1 MKPINLYSV
10 KGGVGLTTVVALLAT
25 HIAEFEPVVIRVD
38 DPDEFADLACTFG
51 AAVGD
56 YQMQVFEHGQK
67 HITVTAEASIHA
79 NMPHN
84 LRVSHRPIEGH
95 LNVMVVDTSYVGLR
109 RVVMSTSSHYPPDG
123 LVVVTQPARALGAAD
138 ASMVANAPVIAE
150 LTYDPA
156 LARKVDAGLL
166 LHTPKV
172 PQRNELSAVVKVAR
186 EAVAA

>member
-25 HIAEFEPVVIRVD
+25 HIAQYEPVTIRVD

-67 HITVTAEASIHA
+67 HIKVITNRVDA
-79 NMPHN
+79 PYN
-84 LRVSHRPIEGH
+84 LRVSHRPIDDH
-95 LNVMVVDTSYVGLR
+95 FNVMVVDTSYVGLR
-109 RVVMSTSSHYPPDG
+109 RVVMSTTSHYPPDG
-123 LVVVTQPARALGAAD
+123 LVVVTQPARALSAAD
-138 ASMVANAPVIAE
+138 ASMVAAAPVIAE
-150 LTYDPA
+150 LTYDPH
-156 LARKVDAGLL
+156 LARMIDAGML

-172 PQRNELSAVVKVAR
+172 PQRNELSAVVKAAR
-186 EAVAA
+186 EAVTA